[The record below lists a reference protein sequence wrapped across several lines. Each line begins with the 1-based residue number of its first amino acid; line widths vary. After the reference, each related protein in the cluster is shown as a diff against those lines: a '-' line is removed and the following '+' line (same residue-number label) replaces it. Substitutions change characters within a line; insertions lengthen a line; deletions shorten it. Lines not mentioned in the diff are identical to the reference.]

1 MTDIHVEREIPR
13 LTAGL
18 EAKRIPF
25 DSIPVIDIGAF
36 RDGTDKQSVADKIGR
51 ACRDVGFFYIRNHG
65 ISDSDMETAF
75 AEAKRF
81 FALPLDDKREIHIS
95 KSYPNQRG
103 YVPLF
108 EENIDM
114 GITADLKEAFD
125 FGRALPDNDP
135 DVLAG
140 TPFHAENVWPEGLSG
155 FREAFED
162 YHQKMLD
169 LSGQLVR
176 AVALSLDLPEDF
188 FGDKMNRAIANL
200 RLLRYPPQTGQIDK
214 AILGLGAHS
223 DYGFLT
229 ILAQDSVGGLQVQ
242 NCAGEWIA
250 ATPIPGTFVVN
261 IGELLSHW
269 TNDLFVPTLHRVV
282 NVSGR
287 ERYSLPF
294 FLDTNYDALVECIST
309 CVPSGEEPRYEPVL
323 GGEYLWKRFDETF
336 TYRQS

>member
-1 MTDIHVEREIPR
+1 MTDIHTERGIPR

-25 DSIPVIDIGAF
+25 DSIPVVDIGPL
-36 RDGTDKQSVADKIGR
+36 RDGTDKRGVAVEIGR

-65 ISDSDMETAF
+65 VSKSDMDEAF
-75 AEAKRF
+75 AAAKRF
-81 FALPLDDKREIHIS
+81 FALPLEDKQEIHIS

-114 GITADLKEAFD
+114 GTTADLKEAFD
-125 FGRALPDNDP
+125 LGRALPADDP
-135 DVLAG
+135 DILAG
-140 TPFHAENVWPEGLSG
+140 TPFHAENVWPERLPG
-155 FREAFED
+155 FRESIED
-162 YHQKMLD
+162 YHRKMLD
-169 LSGQLVR
+169 LSDELVR
-176 AVALSLDLPEDF
+176 AVALSLDLPEDYF
-188 FGDKMNRAIANL
+188 CDKMDRAIANL

-214 AILGLGAHS
+214 AVLGIGAHS

-269 TNDLFVPTLHRVV
+269 TNDLFTPTLHRVV

-294 FLDTNYDALVECIST
+294 FLDTNYDALVECIDN
-309 CVPSGEEPRYEPVL
+309 CILPGEKPKHDPVL